1 MVVKLAAKMVDVTV
15 CSMVVLS
22 ADSRVAY
29 WAVCWAASTVVK
41 WVARMVDVTVYSM
54 VVLLADL

>member
-1 MVVKLAAKMVDVTV
+1 MKWVVKMVDVTV

-29 WAVCWAASTVVK
+29 WAVYWADSMAVPLAVDWVVHTVGC
-41 WVARMVDVTVYSM
+41 
-54 VVLLADL
+54 